1 MGRNPHSIIDRVKP
15 TDAVFFDVDFTL
27 IQPGR
32 RFQGAGY
39 FESCARHGIAVDPAL
54 FDRAV
59 AGAAAILDSAA
70 GHSYDAE
77 VFVRYTARIIE
88 LMGGSS
94 PRVDLVARELYEAW
108 AEHEHFD
115 LYDDA
120 RDTLTELASRG
131 VRLGIIT
138 NSHRCLQSFQSHFA
152 LDGLLSAAVSSSV
165 LGFMKP
171 DPRIFRAAL
180 GQVGV
185 EPERAVMVGDSL
197 AHDVE
202 GALAAGMRGILLS
215 RKGAPAVTREDV
227 PVIASLREL
236 PAVLF

>member
-1 MGRNPHSIIDRVKP
+1 MGRNLHSIIDRVSH
-15 TDAVFFDVDFTL
+15 TEAVFFDVDFTL

-39 FESCARHGIAVDPAL
+39 VDACARHGIAVDPDRFDQAVVGAAGIL
-54 FDRAV
+54 DAADRA
-59 AGAAAILDSAA
+59 
-70 GHSYDAE
+70 YDAE

-88 LMGGSS
+88 LMGGRS
-94 PRVDLVARELYEAW
+94 PAVDAVARELFDAW

-120 RDTLTELASRG
+120 RDTLVDLAARG
-131 VRLGIIT
+131 IRLGIIS

-152 LDGLLSAAVSSSV
+152 LDGLLSAAVSSAE

-185 EPERAVMVGDSL
+185 DPARAVMVGDSL

-202 GALAAGMRGILLS
+202 GALGAGMRGVLLARS
-215 RKGAPAVTREDV
+215 APPRATRDDV
-227 PVIASLREL
+227 PVISSLRDL

>member
-1 MGRNPHSIIDRVKP
+1 MGRNPHSIIDRVNH
-15 TDAVFFDVDFTL
+15 TEAVFFDVDFTL

-39 FESCARHGIAVDPAL
+39 FETCARHGIAVDPAQ
-54 FDRAV
+54 FDQAV
-59 AGAAAILDSAA
+59 SGAAGILNAA
-70 GHSYDAE
+70 GHTYDAE

-88 LMGGSS
+88 LMGGAS
-94 PRVDLVARELYEAW
+94 PGVELAARELFDAW

-120 RDTLTELASRG
+120 RDTLVDLAARG
-131 VRLGIIT
+131 IRLGIIT
-138 NSHRCLQSFQSHFA
+138 NSHRCLESFQSHFL
-152 LDGLLSAAVSSSV
+152 LDGLLSAAVSSAD

-185 EPERAVMVGDSL
+185 DAGRAVMVGDSL

-202 GALAAGMRGILLS
+202 GALAAGMRGVLLA
-215 RKGAPAVTREDV
+215 RKGRPEATRQDV
-227 PVIASLREL
+227 PVIESLRDL
-236 PAVLF
+236 PALLF

>member
-1 MGRNPHSIIDRVKP
+1 MGRNHHSILDRVHQ
-15 TDAVFFDVDFTL
+15 TEAVFFDVDFTL
-27 IQPGR
+27 IRPGR

-39 FESCARHGIAVDPAL
+39 VDACARHGIAVDSDR
-54 FDRAV
+54 FDQAV
-59 AGAAAILDSAA
+59 AGAAAILNAA
-70 GHSYDAE
+70 NHAYDAD
-77 VFVRYTARIIE
+77 VFIRYTARIIE
-88 LMGGSS
+88 LMGGQS
-94 PRVDLVARELYEAW
+94 PAVDTVARELFDAW

-120 RDTLTELASRG
+120 RDTLVDLAARG
-131 VRLGIIT
+131 IRLGIIS
-138 NSHRCLQSFQSHFA
+138 NSHRCLQSFQSYFA
-152 LDGLLSAAVSSSV
+152 LDGLLSAAVSSAQ

-185 EPERAVMVGDSL
+185 TPARAVMVGDSL

-202 GALAAGMRGILLS
+202 GALAAGMRGVLLARS
-215 RKGAPAVTREDV
+215 VRPSGTRDDV
-227 PVIASLREL
+227 PVIASLRDL

>member
-1 MGRNPHSIIDRVKP
+1 MGRNPHSIIDQVNH
-15 TDAVFFDVDFTL
+15 TEAVFFDVDFTL

-39 FESCARHGIAVDPAL
+39 FESCARHGIAVDPAR
-54 FDRAV
+54 FDEAV
-59 AGAAAILDSAA
+59 AGASDILNAA
-70 GHSYDAE
+70 GRAYDAE

-88 LMGGSS
+88 LMGGMS
-94 PRVDLVARELYEAW
+94 PKVDRVARELFEAW
-108 AEHEHFD
+108 AEHEHFE
-115 LYDDA
+115 LYDDV
-120 RDTLTELASRG
+120 RDTLVDLAARG
-131 VRLGIIT
+131 VRLGVIT
-138 NSHRCLQSFQSHFA
+138 NSHRCMQSFQSHFA

-185 EPERAVMVGDSL
+185 EPARAVMVGDSL

-202 GALAAGMRGILLS
+202 GALAAGMRGVLLARTGQS
-215 RKGAPAVTREDV
+215 AATREDV
-227 PVIASLREL
+227 PVIASLRDL

>member
-1 MGRNPHSIIDRVKP
+1 MGRNPHSIIDQVNP
-15 TDAVFFDVDFTL
+15 TEAVFFDVDFTL

-39 FESCARHGIAVDPAL
+39 FDSCARHGIAVDPDR

-59 AGAAAILDSAA
+59 TEAA
-70 GHSYDAE
+70 GILNAGGHVYDAE

-88 LMGGSS
+88 LMGGTS
-94 PRVDLVARELYEAW
+94 PKVDLVARELYAAW

-120 RDTLTELASRG
+120 RETLVALAARG
-131 VRLGIIT
+131 VRLGVIS
-138 NSHRCLQSFQSHFA
+138 NSHRCLRSFQSHFA
-152 LDGLLSAAVSSSV
+152 LDGLLSAAVSSSI

-185 EPERAVMVGDSL
+185 DPARAVMVGDSFP
-197 AHDVE
+197 HDIE
-202 GALAAGMRGILLS
+202 GALAAGMRGVLLA
-215 RKGAPAVTREDV
+215 RQDPPAATRDDV
-227 PVIASLREL
+227 PVISSLRDL
-236 PAVLF
+236 PAILF